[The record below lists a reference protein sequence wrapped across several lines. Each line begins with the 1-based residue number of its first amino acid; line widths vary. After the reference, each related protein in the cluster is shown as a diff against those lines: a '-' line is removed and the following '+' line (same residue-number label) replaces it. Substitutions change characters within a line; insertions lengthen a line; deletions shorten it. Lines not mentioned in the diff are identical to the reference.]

1 MQPPRTAYPATESA
15 LRAALAHAPLD
26 RESFERPLARCALAR
41 CHGTCCAEG
50 VYLNA
55 EVAATVRNLLR
66 RDGELFRSLG
76 MERPAEAVVE
86 EVEDGVR
93 SVRTALRPKPFR
105 ALVPDYP
112 AHFPETACAF
122 LLDDARCALQ
132 VVAEAKGLHPWH
144 YKPLACW
151 MHPISISPE
160 GIRLHDRASD
170 PYPGGWTSET
180 HCGRTEPCGL
190 PARDTLRAE
199 LEFLGGILGRDLLAA
214 DEIPAPTRDA
224 RRLP

>member
-15 LRAALAHAPLD
+15 LRAAVADAPLD
-26 RESFERPLARCALAR
+26 RESFERPLARCSLAR
-41 CHGTCCAEG
+41 CHGTCCSEG

-76 MERPAEAVVE
+76 MERPEDAVVE

-105 ALVPDYP
+105 ARVPDYP

-132 VVAEAKGLHPWH
+132 VAAEAKGLHPWH

-151 MHPISISPE
+151 LHPVSISPE
-160 GIRLHDRASD
+160 GIRLHDRSSD
-170 PYPGGWTSET
+170 PYPDGWTSET
-180 HCGRTEPCGL
+180 HCGRTEPCGR
-190 PARDTLRAE
+190 PAREVLGAE

-214 DEIPAPTRDA
+214 DEVPAPAQDA
-224 RRLP
+224 RRPT

>member
-15 LRAALAHAPLD
+15 LRAALADAPLD
-26 RESFERPLARCALAR
+26 RASFQRPLSRCALTR
-41 CHGTCCAEG
+41 CHGTCCSEG

-55 EVAATVRNLLR
+55 EVAATLRNLLR
-66 RDGELFRSLG
+66 REGERFRSLG
-76 MERPAEAVVE
+76 MERPEEAVVE

-105 ALVPDYP
+105 ARVPDYP

-151 MHPISISPE
+151 LHPVSLSPE
-160 GIRLHDRASD
+160 GIRLHDTASD
-170 PYPGGWTSET
+170 PYPGGWTSRT
-180 HCGRTEPCGL
+180 HCGRTEPCGR
-190 PARDTLRAE
+190 PALEVLGAE
-199 LEFLGGILGRDLLAA
+199 LEFLGSVLGRDLLAA
-214 DEIPAPTRDA
+214 PDDAPGAEA
-224 RRLP
+224 RRAP